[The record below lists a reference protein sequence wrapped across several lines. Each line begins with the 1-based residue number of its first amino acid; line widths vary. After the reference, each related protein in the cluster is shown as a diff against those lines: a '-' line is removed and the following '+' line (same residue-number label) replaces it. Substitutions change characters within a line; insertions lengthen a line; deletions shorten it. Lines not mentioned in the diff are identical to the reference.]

1 MKVQTAILA
10 GGCFWGV
17 QELVRALP
25 GVQET
30 VVGYTGGFT
39 DNPSY
44 DVVKGGRSGHAESV
58 QIQFDP
64 TQVTLSEILRF
75 FFRLHDP
82 TTLNQQGNDMG
93 TQYRSAIFYNSEEQ
107 RVIAEQIRA
116 EIDKSGKWKKRVVT
130 EIVAASKFY
139 PAEAFHQDYLQKH
152 PDGYSCHYIR
162 D

>member
-25 GVQET
+25 GVQGT

-58 QIQFDP
+58 EIRFDP
-64 TQVTLSEILRF
+64 TQVTFGEILKF
-75 FFRLHDP
+75 FFRLHDS

>member
-25 GVQET
+25 GVQGT

-64 TQVTLSEILRF
+64 TQVTFGEILKF

-107 RVIAEQIRA
+107 RVVAEQIRA